1 MADESDNDSSVLPLL
16 GMQEFIEELIHEF
29 QTPFS
34 NSVLIFSLILFII
47 LLAPIV
53 LNRFKI
59 PGIIGLI
66 LSGMIIGP
74 YGLFL
79 IQKNSAVDLFSTI
92 GLLYIMFI
100 AGLELDMNEF
110 NKHKYKSL
118 IFGFLTFIFPISI
131 GFPVCYYLLGYSFN
145 SSLLIASMFATH
157 TLIAYPIVNRLG
169 IAKNQ
174 AVAITVGGTILT
186 DTAVL
191 LILAIIS
198 GTASG
203 EATADLWTRL
213 AISILCFAG
222 IVYFLIPRIASWFF
236 RRLEDEKNAHFIF
249 VLLVVFLTAFIA
261 ELAGLEPIIGAFAA
275 GLTLNRLIP
284 HTSSLMN
291 RIEFVGNSLFIPFFL
306 ISVGM
311 LIDFRVL
318 TNGPQAL
325 IVAATLTIVA
335 LAGKWLAAQLSGRIF
350 HYTKNQRNLIFGLSS
365 AHAAATLAVILV
377 GYNLGIINDEVL
389 NGTIVLILITCVIA
403 SFVTE
408 RAGKEVVIHMD
419 NEPEKVTIHSQRVLV
434 PIANPQ
440 TMEKLIDFAM
450 VIKNPKDYSPI
461 LGLTVVKDDDQAQAN
476 LLQSKKLLEKAIV
489 YAASAD
495 QQIEIMSTIDRN
507 ITNGIKRTATEKF
520 ITDIVAGW
528 SPQKNLA
535 DIIFGQT
542 FDKLVKQTTQTMF
555 ITRFTMPLNVH
566 KNIVL
571 ICPYFAEKEPGFYQW
586 VISIVRVASQLST
599 GIQVYSPPEV
609 EVAIREFIEFNKIA
623 RKIDYKGNIDLGDMG
638 ELVTKVQPYD
648 MIVLVSSREGGISYT
663 PVLDVLPKKMSKHFR
678 PNSLVFIYPATDSDN
693 IISNYE
699 QEISGGLL
707 GKGITMFRNARNIF
721 RRKAG

>member
-1 MADESDNDSSVLPLL
+1 
-16 GMQEFIEELIHEF
+16 MQEFIEKLAHEF
-29 QTPFS
+29 HTPFG

-74 YGLFL
+74 YGVFL

-118 IFGFLTFIFPISI
+118 IFGFFTFIFPIAI
-131 GFPVCYYLLGYSFN
+131 GLPVCYYLLNYGFN
-145 SSLLIASMFATH
+145 TSLLIASMFATH

-198 GTASG
+198 GTTTG
-203 EATADLWTRL
+203 EATSGLWTRL
-213 AISILCFAG
+213 FISILVFAL
-222 IVYFLIPRIASWFF
+222 IVYFIIPRIASWFF

-249 VLLVVFLTAFIA
+249 VLLVVFLTAFVA

-291 RIEFVGNSLFIPFFL
+291 RIEFVGNALFIPFFL

-325 IVAATLTIVA
+325 IVASTLTVVA
-335 LAGKWLAAQLSGRIF
+335 VAGKWIAARLSGRIF
-350 HYTKNQRNLIFGLSS
+350 SYSKEQTNLMFGLSTS
-365 AHAAATLAVILV
+365 HAAATLAVILV
-377 GYNLGIINDEVL
+377 GYNLGLIDDHVL
-389 NGTIVLILITCVIA
+389 NGTIVLILTTCVIA

-408 RAGKEVVIHMD
+408 KAGKEVVLHMD
-419 NEPEKVTIHSQRVLV
+419 NEPEQVILNAQRILV
-434 PIANPQ
+434 PIANPE
-440 TMEKLIDFAM
+440 TMEKLIDFSM
-450 VIKNPKDYSPI
+450 LIKNPKDYSPI
-461 LGLTVVKDDDQAQAN
+461 LGLTVVKDDDQAQAR
-476 LLQSKKLLEKAIV
+476 LLQSKKLLDKAIV

-507 ITNGIKRTATEKF
+507 ITNGIKRIATEKF

-528 SPQKNLA
+528 SSHKNLA

-542 FDKLVKQTTQTMF
+542 FDRLVKQTSQTIF

-566 KNIVL
+566 KSILV
-571 ICPYFAEKEPGFYQW
+571 ICPFFAEKEPGFYKW
-586 VISIVRVASQLST
+586 VINIFRVSSQLST
-599 GIQVYSPPEV
+599 GIQLYAPPEV
-609 EVAIREFIEFNKIA
+609 ERTMLGFISLNKVAVA
-623 RKIDYKGNIDLGDMG
+623 LDYRGRIDLGDIS
-638 ELVTKVQPYD
+638 LLIPKVQPYD
-648 MIVLVSSREGGISYT
+648 IIVLVSSREGGISYT
-663 PVLDVLPKKMSKHFR
+663 PALDVLPKKMSKYFDA
-678 PNSLVFIYPATDSDN
+678 NSLIFIYPATGSEN
-693 IISNYE
+693 NISNYE

-707 GKGITMFRNARNIF
+707 GKTLSIFQTAKNIF
-721 RRKAG
+721 RRKSR

>member
-1 MADESDNDSSVLPLL
+1 
-16 GMQEFIEELIHEF
+16 MQEFTEKLIHEF
-29 QTPFS
+29 QTPFG

-118 IFGFLTFIFPISI
+118 IFGFFTFIFPIAI
-131 GFPVCYYLLGYSFN
+131 GLPVCYYLLGYGFN
-145 SSLLIASMFATH
+145 TSLLIASMFATH

-198 GTASG
+198 GTTSG
-203 EATADLWTRL
+203 EATSGLWTRL
-213 AISILCFAG
+213 LISILCFAG
-222 IVYFLIPRIASWFF
+222 IVYFVIPRIASWFF

-291 RIEFVGNSLFIPFFL
+291 RIEFVGNALFIPFFL

-325 IVAATLTIVA
+325 IVAATLTVVA
-335 LAGKWLAAQLSGRIF
+335 LAGKWIAAQLSGRVF
-350 HYTKNQRNLIFGLSS
+350 KYSKEQRNLIFGLST

-377 GYNLGIINDEVL
+377 GYNLGLINDQVL

-408 RAGKEVVIHMD
+408 KAGKEVVLHMD
-419 NEPEKVTIHSQRVLV
+419 NEPQQVVLNTQRVLV
-434 PIANPQ
+434 PIANPE
-440 TMEKLIDFAM
+440 TMEKLIDFSM
-450 VIKNPKDYSPI
+450 VIKNPKDLSPI
-461 LGLTVVKDDDQAQAN
+461 VGITVVKDDDQAQTR
-476 LLQSKKLLEKAIV
+476 LLQSKKLLDKAIV

-495 QQIEIMSTIDRN
+495 QKIEIMSTIDRN
-507 ITNGIKRTATEKF
+507 ITSGIKRIATEKF

-528 SPQKNLA
+528 SPQKGLA

-542 FDKLVKQTTQTMF
+542 FDKLVKQTSQTMF

-566 KNIVL
+566 KNILL
-571 ICPYFAEKEPGFYQW
+571 ICPFFAEKEPGFYKW
-586 VISIVRVASQLST
+586 VINIFRVASQLST
-599 GIQVYSPPEV
+599 GIQLYAPREV
-609 EVAIREFIEFNKIA
+609 EIAVREFAGLNKVA
-623 RKIDYKGNIDLGDMG
+623 VNLDYRGNIDLGDIHI
-638 ELVTKVQPYD
+638 LVPKIQPYD
-648 MIVLVSSREGGISYT
+648 MIALVSSREGGISYT
-663 PVLDVLPKKMSKHFR
+663 PVLDILPKKMSKYFQA
-678 PNSLVFIYPATDSDN
+678 NSLVFIYPATASDN
-693 IISNYE
+693 VISNYE
-699 QEISGGLL
+699 QEISGGFIGRSIDIL
-707 GKGITMFRNARNIF
+707 KTAKNIF
-721 RRKAG
+721 RRNAG

>member
-1 MADESDNDSSVLPLL
+1 
-16 GMQEFIEELIHEF
+16 MQEFTEKLLHEF
-29 QTPFS
+29 QTPFG

-110 NKHKYKSL
+110 NKYKYKSL
-118 IFGFLTFIFPISI
+118 IFGLFTFIFPISI
-131 GFPVCYYLLGYSFN
+131 GLPVCYYLLGYGFN
-145 SSLLIASMFATH
+145 TSLLIASMFATH

-191 LILAIIS
+191 VILAIIS
-198 GTASG
+198 GTATG
-203 EATADLWTRL
+203 EATAGLWTRL
-213 AISILCFAG
+213 VISILVFSG
-222 IVYFLIPRIASWFF
+222 IVYFGIPRIASWFF

-275 GLTLNRLIP
+275 GLSLNRLIP

-291 RIEFVGNSLFIPFFL
+291 RIEFVGNALFIPFFL

-318 TNGPQAL
+318 TSGPQAL
-325 IVAATLTIVA
+325 FVALVLTVVA
-335 LAGKWLAAQLSGRIF
+335 LAGKWIAAHLTGRIF
-350 HYTKNQRNLIFGLSS
+350 KYSKEQNNLIFGLSS

-377 GYNLGIINDEVL
+377 GYNLGLINDHVL

-408 RAGKEVVIHMD
+408 KAGKEVVLHMD
-419 NEPEKVTIHSQRVLV
+419 NEPQEVVINTQRVLV
-434 PIANPQ
+434 PIANPE
-440 TMEKLIDFAM
+440 TMEKLIDFSM
-450 VIKNPKDYSPI
+450 VIKNSKDYSPI
-461 LGLTVVKDDDQAQAN
+461 LGLTVVKDDDQAQAR
-476 LLQSKKLLEKAIV
+476 LLQSKKLLDKAIV

-495 QQIEIMSTIDRN
+495 QKIEIMSTIDRN
-507 ITNGIKRTATEKF
+507 VTSGIKRIATEKF

-542 FDKLVKQTTQTMF
+542 FDKLVKQTSQTIF

-571 ICPYFAEKEPGFYQW
+571 ICPFFAEKEPGFYKW
-586 VISIVRVASQLST
+586 LTSILRVSSQLST
-599 GIQVYSPPEV
+599 GIQLYAPPGV
-609 EVAIREFIEFNKIA
+609 EQAIKEFVRLNKIA
-623 RKIDYKGNIDLGDMG
+623 ANVDYRRHVDYGDLPM
-638 ELVTKVQPYD
+638 LVSKVQPYD

-663 PVLDVLPKKMSKHFR
+663 PALDVLPKKMSKYFQ
-678 PNSLVFIYPATDSDN
+678 PNSLVFIYPATASEGV
-693 IISNYE
+693 ISNYE
-699 QEISGGLL
+699 QEISGGFLD
-707 GKGITMFRNARNIF
+707 KSISIFKNARNIF
-721 RRKAG
+721 KRRAG

>member
-1 MADESDNDSSVLPLL
+1 
-16 GMQEFIEELIHEF
+16 
-29 QTPFS
+29 
-34 NSVLIFSLILFII
+34 
-47 LLAPIV
+47 
-53 LNRFKI
+53 
-59 PGIIGLI
+59 
-66 LSGMIIGP
+66 
-74 YGLFL
+74 
-79 IQKNSAVDLFSTI
+79 
-92 GLLYIMFI
+92 
-100 AGLELDMNEF
+100 
-110 NKHKYKSL
+110 
-118 IFGFLTFIFPISI
+118 
-131 GFPVCYYLLGYSFN
+131 LGYGFN

-169 IAKNQ
+169 IVKNP

-198 GTASG
+198 GTATG
-203 EATADLWTRL
+203 QATSDLWVRL
-213 AISILCFAG
+213 IISIICFAAF
-222 IVYFLIPRIASWFF
+222 VYFVIPRVASWFF

-249 VLLVVFLTAFIA
+249 VLFVVFLTAFIA

-325 IVAATLTIVA
+325 IVAFTLTIVA
-335 LAGKWLAAQLSGRIF
+335 LGGKWLAAQLTGRIF
-350 HYTKNQRNLIFGLSS
+350 QFSKDQRSLIFGLSS

-377 GYNLGIINDEVL
+377 GYNLGIINDHVL

-408 RAGKEVVIHMD
+408 RAGREVVLHMD
-419 NEPEKVTIHSQRVLV
+419 SEPQQVMLTSQRVLV

-440 TMEKLIDFAM
+440 TMEKLIDFSM
-450 VIKNPKDYSPI
+450 VIKNPKDTSPI
-461 LGLTVVKDDDQAQAN
+461 LGLTVVKDDDQAQARI
-476 LLQSKKLLEKAIV
+476 LQSKKLLDKAMV

-495 QQIEIMSTIDRN
+495 KTVEIMSTIDRN
-507 ITNGIKRTATEKF
+507 ITTGIKRIATEKF

-566 KNIVL
+566 KNLVL
-571 ICPYFAEKEPGFYQW
+571 ILPYFAEKEPGFYKW
-586 VISIVRVASQLST
+586 LVNILRVSSQLST
-599 GIQVYSPPEV
+599 GIQLYATAEAEQAV
-609 EVAIREFIEFNKIA
+609 RDFIAQNKSA
-623 RKIDYKGNIDLGDMG
+623 ASVDYRGHIDLGDIAS
-638 ELVTKVQPYD
+638 LASRTQPYD

-663 PVLDVLPKKMSKHFR
+663 PALDMLPKKMSRYFA
-678 PNSLVFIYPATDSDN
+678 PNSLVFIYPATATESA
-693 IISNYE
+693 ISNYE

-707 GKGITMFRNARNIF
+707 GKGVSMFRTAKSMF
-721 RRKAG
+721 RRKSG

>member
-1 MADESDNDSSVLPLL
+1 
-16 GMQEFIEELIHEF
+16 MQEFIEEVVHEF
-29 QTPFS
+29 QTPFGS
-34 NSVLIFSLILFII
+34 SVLIFSLILFII

-53 LNRFKI
+53 LNRFKV

-79 IQKNSAVDLFSTI
+79 VQKNSAVDLFSTI

-100 AGLELDMNEF
+100 AGLELDLNEF
-110 NKHKYKSL
+110 NKHKHKSL
-118 IFGFLTFIFPISI
+118 IFGFLTFAFPIAI
-131 GFPVCYYLLGYSFN
+131 GFPVCYYLLGYNFN
-145 SSLLIASMFATH
+145 TSLLIASMFATH

-169 IAKNQ
+169 IVKNQ

-198 GTASG
+198 GTTTG
-203 EATADLWTRL
+203 EATSDLWSRL
-213 AISILCFAG
+213 SISILCFTA
-222 IVYFLIPRIASWFF
+222 IVYFVIPRVASWFF

-318 TNGPQAL
+318 THGPQAL
-325 IVAATLTIVA
+325 IVAVTLTVVA
-335 LAGKWLAAQLSGRIF
+335 IAGKWLAAQLTGRIF
-350 HYTKNQRNLIFGLSS
+350 HYSKDQRNLIFGLSS
-365 AHAAATLAVILV
+365 SHAAATLAVILV

-389 NGTIVLILITCVIA
+389 NGTIVLILITCVVA
-403 SFVTE
+403 SFITE
-408 RAGKEVVIHMD
+408 KAGKEIVIHMD
-419 NEPEKVTIHSQRVLV
+419 NEPEKVTLNAQRVLV

-507 ITNGIKRTATEKF
+507 VTSGIKRTATEKF

-542 FDKLVKQTTQTMF
+542 FDKLVKQTSQTMF
-555 ITRFTMPLNVH
+555 ITRFAMPLNVH
-566 KNIVL
+566 KNILL
-571 ICPYFAEKEPGFYQW
+571 ICPFFAEKEPGFYKW
-586 VISIVRVASQLST
+586 VMSILRAASQLGT
-599 GIQVYSPPEV
+599 GVQIYGAPEV
-609 EVAIREFIEFNKIA
+609 ELAIREFIKINNISQ
-623 RKIDYKGNIDLGDMG
+623 KVDYKGNIDLGDVG
-638 ELVTKVQPYD
+638 ELVSRVQPYD
-648 MIVLVSSREGGISYT
+648 MVVLVSSREGGISYT
-663 PVLDVLPKKMSKHFR
+663 PALDVLPKKMSKYFQ
-678 PNSLVFIYPATDSDN
+678 PNSLVFIYPATASEN
-693 IISNYE
+693 EISNYE
-699 QEISGGLL
+699 QEMSSGLL
-707 GKGITMFRNARNIF
+707 GKSISMFKNARNIF
-721 RRKAG
+721 RRRGG

>member
-1 MADESDNDSSVLPLL
+1 MDAFLEKLA
-16 GMQEFIEELIHEF
+16 HEF
-29 QTPFS
+29 QTPLS
-34 NSVLIFSLILFII
+34 SSVLIFSLILLII
-47 LLAPIV
+47 LVAPII

-66 LSGMIIGP
+66 LSGMVIGP
-74 YGLFL
+74 YGLFI

-110 NKHKYKSL
+110 KRHRHKSFV
-118 IFGFLTFIFPISI
+118 FGLFTFALPII
-131 GFPVCYYLLGYSFN
+131 LGFPVCYFLLGYPLN

-191 LILAIIS
+191 VLLAIIA
-198 GTASG
+198 GTATG
-203 EATADLWTRL
+203 TATTALWSRL
-213 AISILCFAG
+213 IISIICFAAF
-222 IVYFLIPRIASWFF
+222 VYFVIPRVASWFF

-249 VLLVVFLTAFIA
+249 VLLVVFLTAFVA

-284 HTSSLMN
+284 DTSALMN
-291 RIEFVGNSLFIPFFL
+291 RIEFVGNALFIPFFL

-318 TNGPQAL
+318 TAGPQAL
-325 IVAATLTIVA
+325 IVASTLTTVA
-335 LAGKWLAAQLSGRIF
+335 LGAKWLAARFTGRIF
-350 HYTKNQRNLIFGLSS
+350 GYGRHATNLIFGLSS

-377 GYNLGIINDEVL
+377 GYNLGIINDHVL
-389 NGTIVLILITCVIA
+389 NGTIVLILITCVVA

-408 RAGKEVVIHMD
+408 KAGKELVLEADEEVLQ
-419 NEPEKVTIHSQRVLV
+419 PEQRAQRVLV
-434 PIANPQ
+434 PIANPA
-440 TMEKLIDFAM
+440 TMEKLIDFSIIM
-450 VIKNPKDYSPI
+450 KNPKDHSPI
-461 LGLTVVKDDDQAQAN
+461 LGLTVVKDDDQAQSRI
-476 LLQSKKLLEKAIV
+476 LQSRKLLDRAIHH
-489 YAASAD
+489 AAAAD

-507 ITNGIKRTATEKF
+507 VTNGIKRIATEKF

-542 FDKLVKQTTQTMF
+542 FDRLVKQTTQTMY

-566 KNIVL
+566 KNIIL
-571 ICPYFAEKEPGFYQW
+571 LCPSFAEKEPGFFKW
-586 VISIVRVASQLST
+586 LASVLRTATQLST
-599 GIQVYSPPEV
+599 S
-609 EVAIREFIEFNKIA
+609 IRLYASTDLEGAMRNFMHEHKIA
-623 RKIDYKGNIDLGDMG
+623 VDVDYRGALDVADLAEIGN
-638 ELVTKVQPYD
+638 VQPYD
-648 MIVLVSSREGGISYT
+648 MLVVVSSREGGISHN
-663 PVLDVLPKKMSKHFR
+663 PALDILPKKMPRLYKD
-678 PNSLVFIYPATDSDN
+678 NSLVFIYPATASAATV
-693 IISNYE
+693 SNYE
-699 QEISGGLL
+699 DQVSGGLL
-707 GKGITMFRNARNIF
+707 EKGISVLKQARSLF
-721 RRKAG
+721 GRRRSG

>member
-1 MADESDNDSSVLPLL
+1 
-16 GMQEFIEELIHEF
+16 MQEFTQKLAHEF
-29 QTPFS
+29 QTPFG

-74 YGLFL
+74 YGLFI

-110 NKHKYKSL
+110 SKHKYKSL
-118 IFGFLTFIFPISI
+118 IFGFFTFIFPITI
-131 GFPVCYYLLGYSFN
+131 GFPVCYYLLGYGFN

-169 IAKNQ
+169 ISKNH

-203 EATADLWTRL
+203 EASAELWVRL
-213 AISILCFAG
+213 IMSIVCFGA
-222 IVYFLIPRIASWFF
+222 IVYFLIPRVASWFF

-318 TNGPQAL
+318 MSGPQAL
-325 IVAATLTIVA
+325 LVALTLTVVA
-335 LAGKWLAAQLSGRIF
+335 LLGKWIAAQLSGRIF
-350 HYTKNQRNLIFGLSS
+350 RYTKEQRNLIFGLSS

-389 NGTIVLILITCVIA
+389 NGTIVLILITCVVA

-408 RAGKEVVIHMD
+408 RAGKEVVLHMD
-419 NEPEKVTIHSQRVLV
+419 SEPAQVSINTQRVLV

-450 VIKNPKDYSPI
+450 LIKNPKDYSPI
-461 LGLTVVKDDDQAQAN
+461 VGLTVVKDDDQAQAN
-476 LLQSKKLLEKAIV
+476 LLQSKKLLDKAIL
-489 YAASAD
+489 YAAAAD

-528 SPQKNLA
+528 SSQKNLA

-542 FDKLVKQTTQTMF
+542 FDKLVKQTTQTIF

-571 ICPYFAEKEPGFYQW
+571 ICPFFAEKEPGFYKW
-586 VISIVRVASQLST
+586 VISILRISSQLST
-599 GIQVYSPPEV
+599 GIHLYGPMEV
-609 EVAIREFIEFNKIA
+609 AHAIREFVALNEVAQKVE
-623 RKIDYKGNIDLGDMG
+623 YKGTIDMG
-638 ELVTKVQPYD
+638 AISSLTSKVQPLD
-648 MIVLVSSREGGISYT
+648 MVVLVSSREGGISYT
-663 PVLDVLPKKMSKHFR
+663 PALDVLPKKMSKYFA
-678 PNSLVFIYPATDSDN
+678 PNSLVFIYPATASETV
-693 IISNYE
+693 ISNYE

-707 GKGITMFRNARNIF
+707 GKSISMLRSARSIF

>member
-1 MADESDNDSSVLPLL
+1 MREFTETLL
-16 GMQEFIEELIHEF
+16 HEF

-47 LLAPIV
+47 LLAPII

-66 LSGMIIGP
+66 LSGMVIGP

-118 IFGFLTFIFPISI
+118 IFGFFTFLFPIVI
-131 GFPVCYYLLGYSFN
+131 GFPVCYYLLDYSFN
-145 SSLLIASMFATH
+145 TSLLIASMFATH

-169 IAKNQ
+169 IAKNH

-203 EATADLWTRL
+203 EATSELWIRL
-213 AISILCFAG
+213 SISIICFAA
-222 IVYFLIPRIASWFF
+222 IVYFLIPRVASWFF

-261 ELAGLEPIIGAFAA
+261 EIAGLEPIIGAFAA

-325 IVAATLTIVA
+325 IVAFTLTVVA
-335 LAGKWLAAQLSGRIF
+335 LLGKWLAAQLSGRIF
-350 HYTKNQRNLIFGLSS
+350 KYSKEQRSLIFGLSS

-377 GYNLGIINDEVL
+377 GYNLGIINDHVL
-389 NGTIVLILITCVIA
+389 NGTIVLILITCVVA
-403 SFVTE
+403 SFITE
-408 RAGKEVVIHMD
+408 KAGKEIVLHMD
-419 NEPEKVTIHSQRVLV
+419 NEPEQVVLNSQRVLV

-440 TMEKLIDFAM
+440 TMEKLIDFSM
-450 VIKNPKDYSPI
+450 VIKKSQRLFTHTRPYR
-461 LGLTVVKDDDQAQAN
+461 
-476 LLQSKKLLEKAIV
+476 SK
-489 YAASAD
+489 
-495 QQIEIMSTIDRN
+495 
-507 ITNGIKRTATEKF
+507 G
-520 ITDIVAGW
+520 
-528 SPQKNLA
+528 
-535 DIIFGQT
+535 
-542 FDKLVKQTTQTMF
+542 
-555 ITRFTMPLNVH
+555 
-566 KNIVL
+566 
-571 ICPYFAEKEPGFYQW
+571 
-586 VISIVRVASQLST
+586 
-599 GIQVYSPPEV
+599 
-609 EVAIREFIEFNKIA
+609 
-623 RKIDYKGNIDLGDMG
+623 
-638 ELVTKVQPYD
+638 
-648 MIVLVSSREGGISYT
+648 
-663 PVLDVLPKKMSKHFR
+663 
-678 PNSLVFIYPATDSDN
+678 
-693 IISNYE
+693 
-699 QEISGGLL
+699 
-707 GKGITMFRNARNIF
+707 
-721 RRKAG
+721 

>member
-1 MADESDNDSSVLPLL
+1 
-16 GMQEFIEELIHEF
+16 MQEFIQELAHEF

-34 NSVLIFSLILFII
+34 NSVLIFSLILSII

-66 LSGMIIGP
+66 LSGMLIGP

-110 NKHKYKSL
+110 NRHKYKSL
-118 IFGFLTFIFPISI
+118 VFGCFTFLFPIAL
-131 GFPVCYYLLGYSFN
+131 GFPVCYYLLNYEFST
-145 SSLLIASMFATH
+145 SLLIASMFATH

-191 LILAIIS
+191 LILAFIS
-198 GTASG
+198 GTATG
-203 EATADLWTRL
+203 QATSDVWTRL
-213 AISILCFAG
+213 SISIACFAAV
-222 IVYFLIPRIASWFF
+222 VYFVIPRVASWFF
-236 RRLEDEKNAHFIF
+236 RRLEDEKNGHFIF
-249 VLLVVFLTAFIA
+249 VLLVVFVTAFIA

-291 RIEFVGNSLFIPFFL
+291 RIEFVGNALFIPFFL

-318 TNGPQAL
+318 TTGPMAL
-325 IVAATLTIVA
+325 LIAFTLTAVA
-335 LAGKWLAAQLSGRIF
+335 IAGKWLAAQVTGRIF
-350 HYTKNQRNLIFGLSS
+350 RYSPEQRKLIFGLSS

-377 GYNLGIINDEVL
+377 GYNIGIIDDNVL

-403 SFVTE
+403 SFTTE
-408 RAGKEVVIHMD
+408 KAGKEVVLHMD
-419 NEPEKVTIHSQRVLV
+419 NEPEQVVVNTQRVLV
-434 PIANPQ
+434 PIANPE
-440 TMEKLIDFAM
+440 TMEKLIDFSM

-461 LGLTVVKDDDQAQAN
+461 VGLTVVKDDDQAQAR
-476 LLQSKKLLEKAIV
+476 LLQSRKLLDKAIV
-489 YAASAD
+489 YAAAAD
-495 QQIEIMSTIDRN
+495 QKIEIMSTIDRN
-507 ITNGIKRTATEKF
+507 VTNGIKRIATEKF

-542 FDKLVKQTTQTMF
+542 FDKLVKQTTQTIF
-555 ITRFTMPLNVH
+555 ITRFMMPLNVH
-566 KNIVL
+566 KRILL
-571 ICPYFAEKEPGFYQW
+571 ICPEFAEKEPGFYRW
-586 VISIVRVASQLST
+586 LLSLLRVASQLST
-599 GIQVYSPPEV
+599 GIQLYASRDVDT
-609 EVAIREFIEFNKIA
+609 AIREFISVQKTA
-623 RKIDYKGNIDLGDMG
+623 VSVDYRGEVDLGDLASIDKM
-638 ELVTKVQPYD
+638 VQQFD
-648 MIVLVSSREGGISYT
+648 MIVIVSSREGGISYT
-663 PVLDVLPKKMSKHFR
+663 PVLDVLPKKMPRHFDV
-678 PNSLVFIYPATDSDN
+678 NSLLFVYPAT
-693 IISNYE
+693 ITETGISNYE

-707 GKGITMFRNARNIF
+707 GKSLTMIRSARNIF
-721 RRKAG
+721 RRRPD

>member
-1 MADESDNDSSVLPLL
+1 
-16 GMQEFIEELIHEF
+16 MQEFTEKLGHEF
-29 QTPFS
+29 HTPFGS
-34 NSVLIFSLILFII
+34 SVLIFSLILFII
-47 LLAPIV
+47 LLAPII

-100 AGLELDMNEF
+100 AALELDMNEF
-110 NKHKYKSL
+110 NKHKCKSL
-118 IFGFLTFIFPISI
+118 IFGFFTFLFPIVI
-131 GFPVCYYLLGYSFN
+131 GFPVCYYLLDYSFN
-145 SSLLIASMFATH
+145 TSLLIASMFATH

-203 EATADLWTRL
+203 ETTSGLWIRL
-213 AISILCFAG
+213 SVSIISFAA
-222 IVYFLIPRIASWFF
+222 IVYFLIPRVASWFF

-261 ELAGLEPIIGAFAA
+261 EIAGLEPIIGAFAA

-325 IVAATLTIVA
+325 IVALTLTVVA
-335 LAGKWLAAQLSGRIF
+335 LLGKWLAAQLSGRIF
-350 HYTKNQRNLIFGLSS
+350 KYSSEQRSLIFGLSS

-377 GYNLGIINDEVL
+377 GYNLGIINDHVL
-389 NGTIVLILITCVIA
+389 NGTIVLILITCVVA
-403 SFVTE
+403 SFITE
-408 RAGKEVVIHMD
+408 KAGKQIVLHMD
-419 NEPEKVTIHSQRVLV
+419 NEPEQVVLNTQRVLV

-440 TMEKLIDFAM
+440 TMEKLIDFSM

-461 LGLTVVKDDDQAQAN
+461 LGLTVVKDDDQAQSR
-476 LLQSKKLLEKAIV
+476 LLQSKKLLDKAIL

-495 QQIEIMSTIDRN
+495 QKIEIMSTIDRN
-507 ITNGIKRTATEKF
+507 ITSGIKRIATEKF

-542 FDKLVKQTTQTMF
+542 FDKLVKQTSQTIF
-555 ITRFTMPLNVH
+555 ITHFTMPLNVH
-566 KNIVL
+566 KNIVV
-571 ICPYFAEKEPGFYQW
+571 ICPFFAEKEPGFYKW
-586 VISIVRVASQLST
+586 VMNIFRVSSQLST
-599 GIQVYSPPEV
+599 GVVLYASPEA
-609 EVAIREFIEFNKIA
+609 EHAIREFINLNKVA
-623 RKIDYKGNIDLGDMG
+623 VALDYRGNIDLGEISALG
-638 ELVTKVQPYD
+638 SNVQPYD
-648 MIVLVSSREGGISYT
+648 MIVLISSREGGISYT
-663 PVLDVLPKKMSKHFR
+663 HALDVIPMKMSKYFHR
-678 PNSLVFIYPATDSDN
+678 NSLVFIYP
-693 IISNYE
+693 
-699 QEISGGLL
+699 
-707 GKGITMFRNARNIF
+707 
-721 RRKAG
+721 

>member
-1 MADESDNDSSVLPLL
+1 
-16 GMQEFIEELIHEF
+16 MQEFTDKLLHEF
-29 QTPFS
+29 QTPFGD
-34 NSVLIFSLILFII
+34 SVLIFSLILFII

-110 NKHKYKSL
+110 NKYKYKSL
-118 IFGFLTFIFPISI
+118 IFGLFTFIFPISI
-131 GFPVCYYLLGYSFN
+131 GLPVCYYLLGYGFN

-191 LILAIIS
+191 VILAIIS

-203 EATADLWTRL
+203 EATSGFWSRL
-213 AISILCFAG
+213 IISILVFSA
-222 IVYFLIPRIASWFF
+222 IVYYGIPRIASWFF

-275 GLTLNRLIP
+275 GLSLNRLIP

-291 RIEFVGNSLFIPFFL
+291 RIEFVGNALFIPFFL

-318 TNGPQAL
+318 TTGPQAL
-325 IVAATLTIVA
+325 VVALVLTVVA
-335 LAGKWLAAQLSGRIF
+335 LAGKWIAAHLTGRIF
-350 HYTKNQRNLIFGLSS
+350 KYSKEQNNLIFGLSS

-377 GYNLGIINDEVL
+377 GYNLGLVNDHVL

-408 RAGKEVVIHMD
+408 KAGKEVVLHMD
-419 NEPEKVTIHSQRVLV
+419 NEPQQVVLNTQRVLV

-440 TMEKLIDFAM
+440 TMEKLIDFSI

-461 LGLTVVKDDDQAQAN
+461 LGLTVVKDDDQAQSR
-476 LLQSKKLLEKAIV
+476 LLQSKKLLDKAIL

-495 QQIEIMSTIDRN
+495 QKIEIMSTIDRN
-507 ITNGIKRTATEKF
+507 VTSGIKRIATEKF

-542 FDKLVKQTTQTMF
+542 FDKLVKQTSQTIF

-571 ICPYFAEKEPGFYQW
+571 ICPFFAEKEPGFYKW
-586 VISIVRVASQLST
+586 LTSVLRLSSQLSA
-599 GIQVYSPPEV
+599 GIQLYAPPG
-609 EVAIREFIEFNKIA
+609 VAQAIKEFVSLNKITA
-623 RKIDYKGNIDLGDMG
+623 NVDYRMYVDYG
-638 ELVTKVQPYD
+638 ELPALVSKVQPYD

-663 PVLDVLPKKMSKHFR
+663 PALDVLPKKMSRYFQ
-678 PNSLVFIYPATDSDN
+678 PNSLVFIYPATASEGV
-693 IISNYE
+693 ISNYE
-699 QEISGGLL
+699 QEISGGFLD
-707 GKGITMFRNARNIF
+707 KSISIIKNARNIF
-721 RRKAG
+721 KRRVS

>member
-1 MADESDNDSSVLPLL
+1 MQAFTDKLL
-16 GMQEFIEELIHEF
+16 HEF
-29 QTPFS
+29 QTPFGS
-34 NSVLIFSLILFII
+34 SVLIFSLILFII
-47 LLAPIV
+47 LLAPII

-66 LSGMIIGP
+66 LSGMVIGP

-110 NKHKYKSL
+110 NKHKHKSL
-118 IFGFLTFIFPISI
+118 VFGLLTFLFPIAI
-131 GFPVCYYLLGYSFN
+131 GLPVCYYLLGYGFN
-145 SSLLIASMFATH
+145 ASLLIASMFATH

-174 AVAITVGGTILT
+174 AVAVTVGGTILT

-191 LILAIIS
+191 LILAIVAGTS
-198 GTASG
+198 TGTATS
-203 EATADLWTRL
+203 ALWLRL
-213 AISILCFAG
+213 GISILAFASV
-222 IVYFLIPRIASWFF
+222 VYFGIPRVASWFF

-249 VLLVVFLTAFIA
+249 VLLVVFLTAFFA

-318 TNGPQAL
+318 MNGPQAL
-325 IVAATLTIVA
+325 IIAFTLTAVALLGKWVAARLT
-335 LAGKWLAAQLSGRIF
+335 GRIF
-350 HYTKNQRNLIFGLSS
+350 HYSKEQARLIFGLSS

-377 GYNLGIINDEVL
+377 GYNLDIINDEVL
-389 NGTIVLILITCVIA
+389 NGTIVLILITCVVA
-403 SFVTE
+403 SFITE
-408 RAGKEVVIHMD
+408 RAGKDVVLHMD
-419 NEPEKVTIHSQRVLV
+419 NEPVQVNTHSQRVLV

-440 TMEKLIDFAM
+440 TMEKLIDFSI
-450 VIKNPKDYSPI
+450 VIKKPKDFSPI
-461 LGLTVVKDDDQAQAN
+461 LGLTVVKDDDQAQAR
-476 LLQSKKLLEKAIV
+476 LLQSKKLLDKAIL

-495 QQIEIMSTIDRN
+495 QQIEIMATIDRN
-507 ITNGIKRTATEKF
+507 VTSGIKRIATEKF

-542 FDKLVKQTTQTMF
+542 FDKLVKQTTQTIY
-555 ITRFTMPLNVH
+555 ITRFTMPLNIH

-571 ICPYFAEKEPGFYQW
+571 ICPFFAEKEPGFYKW
-586 VISIVRVASQLST
+586 VNSVFRVASQLST
-599 GIQVYSPPEV
+599 RVQLYSTPEM
-609 EVAIREFIEFNKIA
+609 ERAMREFVTTHKIA
-623 RKIDYKGNIDLGDMG
+623 VDLDYRGHLDLGDMG
-638 ELVTKVQPYD
+638 MLVSKVQPLD
-648 MIVLVSSREGGISYT
+648 IIFLVSSREGGISYT
-663 PVLDVLPKKMSKHFR
+663 PALDVLPKKMSKYFEA
-678 PNSLVFIYPATDSDN
+678 NSLVFVYPATASDAG
-693 IISNYE
+693 ISSYE

-707 GKGITMFRNARNIF
+707 GKSISIFKNARSIF

>member
-1 MADESDNDSSVLPLL
+1 
-16 GMQEFIEELIHEF
+16 MQEFTEKLFHEF
-29 QTPFS
+29 HTPFG

-118 IFGFLTFIFPISI
+118 IFGFFTFIFPIAI
-131 GFPVCYYLLGYSFN
+131 GFPVCYYLLDYEFN
-145 SSLLIASMFATH
+145 TSLLIASMFATH

-198 GTASG
+198 GTATG
-203 EATADLWTRL
+203 EATSGLWTRL
-213 AISILCFAG
+213 VISILCFG
-222 IVYFLIPRIASWFF
+222 VIVYFIIPRVASWFF

-291 RIEFVGNSLFIPFFL
+291 RIEFVGNALFIPFFL

-325 IVAATLTIVA
+325 IVASVLTVVA
-335 LAGKWLAAQLSGRIF
+335 LIGKWLAAQLSGRIF
-350 HYTKNQRNLIFGLSS
+350 HYSREQRSLIFGLSS

-377 GYNLGIINDEVL
+377 GYNLGLINDHVL
-389 NGTIVLILITCVIA
+389 NGTIVLILVTCVTA
-403 SFVTE
+403 SFITE
-408 RAGKEVVIHMD
+408 KAGRQVVLHMD
-419 NEPEKVTIHSQRVLV
+419 NEPHQVVLNAQRVLV
-434 PIANPQ
+434 PIANPE
-440 TMEKLIDFAM
+440 TMEKLIDFSM
-450 VIKNPKDYSPI
+450 VIKNPRDISPI
-461 LGLTVVKDDDQAQAN
+461 LGLTVVKDDDQAQAR
-476 LLQSKKLLEKAIV
+476 LLQSKKLLDKAIV

-495 QQIEIMSTIDRN
+495 QKIEIMSTIDRN
-507 ITNGIKRTATEKF
+507 VTSGIKRIATEKF

-528 SPQKNLA
+528 SSHKNLA

-542 FDKLVKQTTQTMF
+542 FDKLVKQTSQTIF

-571 ICPYFAEKEPGFYQW
+571 ICPYFAEKEPGFYKW
-586 VISIVRVASQLST
+586 LINMLRVSSQLST
-599 GIQVYSPPEV
+599 GVQLYASREIET
-609 EVAIREFIEFNKIA
+609 AIREFIGENKIA
-623 RKIDYKGNIDLGDMG
+623 VNLEYRGNIDLGDLSVLA
-638 ELVTKVQPYD
+638 EKVQTYD
-648 MIVLVSSREGGISYT
+648 MIVLISSREGGISYT
-663 PVLDVLPKKMSKHFR
+663 PALDIVPKKMTRLFQ
-678 PNSLVFIYPATDSDN
+678 PNSLVFIYPATASDN

-707 GKGITMFRNARNIF
+707 GKSINMFKSAKSIF
-721 RRKAG
+721 KKRAV

>member
-1 MADESDNDSSVLPLL
+1 
-16 GMQEFIEELIHEF
+16 MQEVTEKLAHEF
-29 QTPFS
+29 QTPFG

-118 IFGFLTFIFPISI
+118 IFGFLTFFFPILI
-131 GFPVCYYLLGYSFN
+131 GFPVCFYLLGYGFST
-145 SSLLIASMFATH
+145 SLLIASMFATH

-203 EATADLWTRL
+203 AATADLWMRL
-213 AISILCFAG
+213 LVSILGFAA
-222 IVYFLIPRIASWFF
+222 IVYFVIPRVASWFF

-311 LIDFRVL
+311 LIDFGVL

-325 IVAATLTIVA
+325 IVACTLTVVA
-335 LAGKWLAAQLSGRIF
+335 LAGKWLAARLSGRIF
-350 HYTKNQRNLIFGLSS
+350 NYTREQTRLMFGLSS

-377 GYNLGIINDEVL
+377 GYNLGIINDHVL

-408 RAGKEVVIHMD
+408 KAGKQVVLHMD
-419 NEPEKVTIHSQRVLV
+419 NEPQQVVVNTQRVLV
-434 PIANPQ
+434 PIANPE
-440 TMEKLIDFAM
+440 TMEKLIDFSM

-461 LGLTVVKDDDQAQAN
+461 LGLTVVKDDDQAQAR
-476 LLQSKKLLEKAIV
+476 LLQSKKLLDKAIV

-507 ITNGIKRTATEKF
+507 VTSGIKRIATEKF

-528 SPQKNLA
+528 SAQKNLA

-566 KNIVL
+566 QKIVL
-571 ICPYFAEKEPGFYQW
+571 ICPYFAEKEPGFYKW
-586 VISIVRVASQLST
+586 VVSILRVSSQLST
-599 GIQVYSPPEV
+599 GIQLHASPEV
-609 EVAIREFIEFNKIA
+609 EHSIREFLNLNKIA
-623 RKIDYKGNIDLGDMG
+623 VSIDYRGHIDLGDIALLMP
-638 ELVTKVQPYD
+638 KIQPYD

-663 PVLDVLPKKMSKHFR
+663 PTLDVLPKKMSKYFQ
-678 PNSLVFIYPATDSDN
+678 PNSLIFIYPATASDN
-693 IISNYE
+693 TISNYE

-707 GKGITMFRNARNIF
+707 GKSINMLKNARNIF
-721 RRKAG
+721 RWKVS

>member
-1 MADESDNDSSVLPLL
+1 ME
-16 GMQEFIEELIHEF
+16 EFLQKLAHEF

-34 NSVLIFSLILFII
+34 SSVLIFSLILGII
-47 LLAPIV
+47 LLVPIV
-53 LNRFKI
+53 LARFKI

-66 LSGMIIGP
+66 LSGILIGP
-74 YGLFL
+74 HGLFL

-100 AGLELDMNEF
+100 AGLELDLNEF
-110 NKHKYKSL
+110 NKHKYKSA
-118 IFGFLTFIFPISI
+118 IFGVLTFLIPIAL
-131 GFPVCYYLLGYSFN
+131 GLPVCYYLLGYEFN
-145 SSLLIASMFATH
+145 ASLLIASMFATH

-191 LILAIIS
+191 LILAIIA

-203 EATADLWTRL
+203 QATSDLWTRL
-213 AISILCFAG
+213 LISIVCFTAV
-222 IVYFLIPRIASWFF
+222 VYFVIPRIASWFF

-249 VLLVVFLTAFIA
+249 VLFVVFLTAFGA

-291 RIEFVGNSLFIPFFL
+291 RIEFVGNALFIPFFL

-325 IVAATLTIVA
+325 IVAFTLTAAA
-335 LAGKWLAAQLSGRIF
+335 LIGKWLAAEASGRIF
-350 HYTKNQRNLIFGLSS
+350 NFTKGQRQLIFGLSS
-365 AHAAATLAVILV
+365 SHAAATLAVILV
-377 GYNLGIINDEVL
+377 GYNLEIIDDHVL
-389 NGTIVLILITCVIA
+389 NGTILLILVTCVVA

-408 RAGKEVVIHMD
+408 EAGKQVVLHMD
-419 NEPEKVTIHSQRVLV
+419 NEPDQIPTAAQRVLV
-434 PIANPQ
+434 PIANPE
-440 TMEKLIDFAM
+440 TMEKLIDFSM
-450 VIKNPKDYSPI
+450 LIKSPKDTSPI
-461 LGLTVVKDDDQAQAN
+461 LGLTIVKDDHQAQTK
-476 LLQSKKLLEKAIV
+476 LLHSKKLLDKAIV
-489 YAASAD
+489 YAAAAD

-507 ITNGIKRTATEKF
+507 VTSGIKRIATEKF

-542 FDKLVKQTTQTMF
+542 FDILVKQTTQTIF
-555 ITRFTMPLNVH
+555 ITRFMMPLSVHNNV
-566 KNIVL
+566 KL
-571 ICPYFAEKEPGFYQW
+571 ICPHFAEKEPGFNKW
-586 VISIVRVASQLST
+586 LPSIFRAASQMST
-599 GIQVYSPPEV
+599 GIQLYASAEV
-609 EVAIREFIEFNKIA
+609 EAAIRAFADANKIA
-623 RKIDYKGNIDLGDMG
+623 VTVDYRGDIDLGNMTELSSKLKEQDM
-638 ELVTKVQPYD
+638 V
-648 MIVLVSSREGGISYT
+648 VLVSSREGGISYT
-663 PVLDVLPKKMSKHFR
+663 PALDVLPKKMPRIFQS
-678 PNSLVFIYPATDSDN
+678 NSLIFIYPATTTDGE
-693 IISNYE
+693 ITNYE
-699 QEISGGLL
+699 QEMSGGLL
-707 GKGITMFRNARNIF
+707 GKSISMIRNARSAF
-721 RRKAG
+721 RKKS

>member
-1 MADESDNDSSVLPLL
+1 
-16 GMQEFIEELIHEF
+16 MQDFTEKFAHEF
-29 QTPFS
+29 HTPFG

-118 IFGFLTFIFPISI
+118 IFGLFTFIFPISI
-131 GFPVCYYLLGYSFN
+131 GLPVCYYLLDYSFN

-169 IAKNQ
+169 IAKNH

-191 LILAIIS
+191 VILAIIS
-198 GTASG
+198 GTATG
-203 EATADLWTRL
+203 EATSGVWIRL
-213 AISILCFAG
+213 LISIVVFSA
-222 IVYFLIPRIASWFF
+222 IVYFVVPRIASWFF

-249 VLLVVFLTAFIA
+249 VLLAVFLTAFIA

-291 RIEFVGNSLFIPFFL
+291 RIEFVGNALFIPFFL

-325 IVAATLTIVA
+325 VVAFTLTVVA
-335 LAGKWLAAQLSGRIF
+335 LLGKWLAAHLSGKIF
-350 HYTKNQRNLIFGLSS
+350 HYSKEQRNLIFGLSS

-377 GYNLGIINDEVL
+377 GYNLGLVNDQVL

-408 RAGKEVVIHMD
+408 KAGKEVVLHMD
-419 NEPEKVTIHSQRVLV
+419 NEPQQAVMTSQRVLV

-440 TMEKLIDFAM
+440 TMEKLIDFSM

-461 LGLTVVKDDDQAQAN
+461 LGLTVVKDDDQAQAR
-476 LLQSKKLLEKAIV
+476 LLQSKKLLDKAIV

-495 QQIEIMSTIDRN
+495 QTIEIMSTIDRN
-507 ITNGIKRTATEKF
+507 VTSGIKRIATEKF

-542 FDKLVKQTTQTMF
+542 FDKLVKQTSQTIF

-566 KNIVL
+566 KNIVV
-571 ICPYFAEKEPGFYQW
+571 ICPFFAEKEPGFYKW
-586 VISIVRVASQLST
+586 AMSVFRVASQLT
-599 GIQVYSPPEV
+599 AGIQLYASEA
-609 EVAIREFIEFNKIA
+609 VAHAMQEFLDLNKLA
-623 RKIDYKGNIDLGDMG
+623 VKIDRRGHIDFGDIAS
-638 ELVTKVQPYD
+638 LASRLQAFD

-663 PVLDVLPKKMSKHFR
+663 PALDIIPKKMSKYFH
-678 PNSLVFIYPATDSDN
+678 PNSLVFIYPATGADDV
-693 IISNYE
+693 ISNYE

-707 GKGITMFRNARNIF
+707 GKSITMFKTAKNIF
-721 RRKAG
+721 KRKAS

>member
-1 MADESDNDSSVLPLL
+1 
-16 GMQEFIEELIHEF
+16 MQEFLEKLAHEF

-53 LNRFKI
+53 LNRFKV

-66 LSGMIIGP
+66 ISGMIIGP

-118 IFGFLTFIFPISI
+118 IFGFFTFIFPIAI
-131 GFPVCYYLLGYSFN
+131 GFPVCYFLLGYEAN

-191 LILAIIS
+191 LILAIIA
-198 GTASG
+198 GTTSG
-203 EATADLWTRL
+203 EATSELWIRL
-213 AISILCFAG
+213 SISILSFAA

-261 ELAGLEPIIGAFAA
+261 EIAGLEPIIGAFAA

-325 IVAATLTIVA
+325 IVAVTLTVVA
-335 LAGKWLAAQLSGRIF
+335 VVAKWLAAQLSGRF
-350 HYTKNQRNLIFGLSS
+350 FKYSKEQRNLIFGLSS
-365 AHAAATLAVILV
+365 SHAAATLAVILV
-377 GYNLGIINDEVL
+377 GYNLGIINDHVL
-389 NGTIVLILITCVIA
+389 NGTIVLILVTCVIA

-408 RAGKEVVIHMD
+408 KAGKGVVLHMD
-419 NEPEKVTIHSQRVLV
+419 NEPQPVVMNNQRVLV
-434 PIANPQ
+434 PIANPD
-440 TMEKLIDFAM
+440 TMEKLIDFSM

-461 LGLTVVKDDDQAQAN
+461 LGLTVVKDDDQAQSR
-476 LLQSKKLLEKAIV
+476 LLQSKKLLDKAIV

-495 QQIEIMSTIDRN
+495 QKIEIISTIDRN
-507 ITNGIKRTATEKF
+507 VTSGIKRIATEKF

-542 FDKLVKQTTQTMF
+542 FDKLVKQTTQTMY

-566 KNIVL
+566 KSIVI
-571 ICPYFAEKEPGFYQW
+571 ICPFFSEKEPGFYRW
-586 VISIVRVASQLST
+586 LTSILRVASQLST
-599 GIQVYSPPEV
+599 GIQLYGPPEV
-609 EVAIREFIEFNKIA
+609 DHAIHDFINLNKISVA
-623 RKIDYKGNIDLGDMG
+623 VEYRGRIDLGDVG
-638 ELVTKVQPYD
+638 LLVPKIQPFD
-648 MIVLVSSREGGISYT
+648 IVVLVSSREGGISYT
-663 PVLDVLPKKMSKHFR
+663 PALDVLPKKMSKFFQ
-678 PNSLVFIYPATDSDN
+678 PNSLVFIYPATAGEN
-693 IISNYE
+693 MISNYE

-707 GKGITMFRNARNIF
+707 GKGISMFRNARNIF
-721 RRKAG
+721 KKKAE

>member
-1 MADESDNDSSVLPLL
+1 
-16 GMQEFIEELIHEF
+16 MQEVTEKLAHEF
-29 QTPFS
+29 QTPFG

-118 IFGFLTFIFPISI
+118 IFGFLTFFFPILI
-131 GFPVCYYLLGYSFN
+131 GFPVCFYLLGYGFST
-145 SSLLIASMFATH
+145 SLLIASMFATH

-203 EATADLWTRL
+203 AATADLWMRL
-213 AISILCFAG
+213 LVSILGFAA
-222 IVYFLIPRIASWFF
+222 IVYFVIPRVASWFF

-325 IVAATLTIVA
+325 IVACTLTVVA
-335 LAGKWLAAQLSGRIF
+335 LAGKWLAARLSGRIF
-350 HYTKNQRNLIFGLSS
+350 NYTREQTRLMFGLSS

-377 GYNLGIINDEVL
+377 GYNLGIINDHVL

-408 RAGKEVVIHMD
+408 KAGKQVVLHMD
-419 NEPEKVTIHSQRVLV
+419 NEPQQVVVNTQRVLV
-434 PIANPQ
+434 PIANPE
-440 TMEKLIDFAM
+440 TMEKLIDFSM

-461 LGLTVVKDDDQAQAN
+461 LGLTVVKDDDQAQAR
-476 LLQSKKLLEKAIV
+476 LLQSKKLLDKAIV

-507 ITNGIKRTATEKF
+507 VTSGIKRIATEKF

-528 SPQKNLA
+528 SAQKNLA

-566 KNIVL
+566 QKIVL
-571 ICPYFAEKEPGFYQW
+571 ICPYFAEKEPGFYKW
-586 VISIVRVASQLST
+586 VVSILRVSSQLST
-599 GIQVYSPPEV
+599 GIQLHASPEV
-609 EVAIREFIEFNKIA
+609 EHSIREFLNLNKIA
-623 RKIDYKGNIDLGDMG
+623 VSIDYRGHIDLGDIALLMP
-638 ELVTKVQPYD
+638 KIQPYD

-663 PVLDVLPKKMSKHFR
+663 PTLDVLPKKMSKYFQ
-678 PNSLVFIYPATDSDN
+678 PNSLIFIYPATVSDN
-693 IISNYE
+693 TISNYE

-707 GKGITMFRNARNIF
+707 GKSINMLKNARNIF
-721 RRKAG
+721 RWKVS

>member
-1 MADESDNDSSVLPLL
+1 
-16 GMQEFIEELIHEF
+16 MQDFTDKLIHEF
-29 QTPFS
+29 HTPFGS
-34 NSVLIFSLILFII
+34 SVLIFSLILSII
-47 LLAPIV
+47 LLAPII

-100 AGLELDMNEF
+100 AGLELDLNEF
-110 NKHKYKSL
+110 NKHKHKSL
-118 IFGFLTFIFPISI
+118 VFGFLTFLFPIAI
-131 GFPVCYYLLGYSFN
+131 GLPVCYYLLGYGIST
-145 SSLLIASMFATH
+145 SVLVASMFATH

-198 GTASG
+198 GTSTGA
-203 EATADLWTRL
+203 ATSDLWIRL
-213 AISILCFAG
+213 LVSIISFGA
-222 IVYFLIPRIASWFF
+222 IVYFVIPRVASWFF
-236 RRLEDEKNAHFIF
+236 RRLADEKNAHFIF
-249 VLLVVFLTAFIA
+249 VLLVVFTSAFIA

-275 GLTLNRLIP
+275 GLSLNRLIP

-318 TNGPQAL
+318 MNGPGAL
-325 IVAATLTIVA
+325 IVAFTLIIVA
-335 LAGKWLAAQLSGRIF
+335 LCGKYIAAQLTGIIF
-350 HYTKNQRNLIFGLSS
+350 KYSKEQRNLIFGLSS

-389 NGTIVLILITCVIA
+389 NGTIVLILISCVIA

-408 RAGKEVVIHMD
+408 KAGKQVVLHMD
-419 NEPEKVTIHSQRVLV
+419 NEPVLVETNAQRVLV

-440 TMEKLIDFAM
+440 TMEKLIDFSM
-450 VIKNPKDYSPI
+450 VIKNPKDFSPI
-461 LGLTVVKDDDQAQAN
+461 LGLTVVKDDDQAQQR
-476 LLQSKKLLEKAIV
+476 LLQSKKLLDKAIL

-507 ITNGIKRTATEKF
+507 VTSGIKRIATEKF

-542 FDKLVKQTTQTMF
+542 FDRLVKQTTQTIF
-555 ITRFTMPLNVH
+555 ITRFVMPLNVH
-566 KNIVL
+566 KNIIV
-571 ICPYFAEKEPGFYQW
+571 ICPWFSEKEPGFYNW
-586 VISIVRVASQLST
+586 VGSIFRVASQLST
-599 GIQVYSPPEV
+599 GIQLYATPEV
-609 EVAIREFIEFNKIA
+609 DSAIREFAALNKVA
-623 RKIDYKGNIDLGDMG
+623 TALEYRGNLDLG
-638 ELVTKVQPYD
+638 EIALLVSKVQPLD
-648 MIVLVSSREGGISYT
+648 MLVLVSSREGGISYT
-663 PVLDVLPKKMSKHFR
+663 EALDVLPRKMSRLFES
-678 PNSLVFIYPATDSDN
+678 NSLVFIYPATASDST
-693 IISNYE
+693 ISNYE
-699 QEISGGLL
+699 QDASGGLL
-707 GKGITMFRNARNIF
+707 GKSITIFKNARNIF
-721 RRKAG
+721 RKKAG

>member
-1 MADESDNDSSVLPLL
+1 MREFTETLL
-16 GMQEFIEELIHEF
+16 HEF

-47 LLAPIV
+47 LLAPII

-66 LSGMIIGP
+66 LSGMVIGP

-118 IFGFLTFIFPISI
+118 IFGFFTFLFPIVI
-131 GFPVCYYLLGYSFN
+131 GFPVCYYLLDYSFN
-145 SSLLIASMFATH
+145 TSLLIASMFATH

-169 IAKNQ
+169 IAKNH

-203 EATADLWTRL
+203 EATSELWIRL
-213 AISILCFAG
+213 SISIICFAA
-222 IVYFLIPRIASWFF
+222 IVYFLIPRVASWFF

-261 ELAGLEPIIGAFAA
+261 EIAGLEPIIGAFAA

-325 IVAATLTIVA
+325 IVAFTLTVVA
-335 LAGKWLAAQLSGRIF
+335 LLGKWLAAQLSGRIF
-350 HYTKNQRNLIFGLSS
+350 KYSKEQRSLIFGLSS

-377 GYNLGIINDEVL
+377 GYNLGIINDHVL
-389 NGTIVLILITCVIA
+389 NGTIVLILITCVVA
-403 SFVTE
+403 SFITE
-408 RAGKEVVIHMD
+408 KAGKEIVLHMD
-419 NEPEKVTIHSQRVLV
+419 NEPEQVVLNSQRVLV

-440 TMEKLIDFAM
+440 TMEKLIDFSM

-461 LGLTVVKDDDQAQAN
+461 LGLTVVKDDDQAQTR

-495 QQIEIMSTIDRN
+495 QKIEIMSTIDRN
-507 ITNGIKRTATEKF
+507 ITSGIKRIATEKF

-542 FDKLVKQTTQTMF
+542 FDKLVKQTTQTIF

-566 KNIVL
+566 KNILL
-571 ICPYFAEKEPGFYQW
+571 ICPYFTEKEPGFYKW
-586 VISIVRVASQLST
+586 LVSILRVSSQLST
-599 GIQVYSPPEV
+599 GIVLYASPEA
-609 EVAIREFIEFNKIA
+609 EHAIHEFINLNKVA
-623 RKIDYKGNIDLGDMG
+623 VALDYRGNIDLGEIASLG
-638 ELVTKVQPYD
+638 AKVQPYD
-648 MIVLVSSREGGISYT
+648 MIVLISSREGGISYT
-663 PVLDVLPKKMSKHFR
+663 PALDVLPKKMSKYFN
-678 PNSLVFIYPATDSDN
+678 PNSLVFIYPATEVEN
-693 IISNYE
+693 MISNYE
-699 QEISGGLL
+699 QEITGGLL
-707 GKGITMFRNARNIF
+707 GKGINMFKSASNMFR
-721 RRKAG
+721 RRF

>member
-1 MADESDNDSSVLPLL
+1 MQDFTAKLL
-16 GMQEFIEELIHEF
+16 HEF

-34 NSVLIFSLILFII
+34 NSVLIFSLILVII
-47 LLAPIV
+47 LLAPIF

-66 LSGMIIGP
+66 ISGMIIGP

-118 IFGFLTFIFPISI
+118 IFGFLTFLFPIVL
-131 GFPVCYYLLGYSFN
+131 GFPVCYYLLDYGFFT
-145 SSLLIASMFATH
+145 SLLIASMFATH

-198 GTASG
+198 GTATG
-203 EATADLWTRL
+203 EATSELWIRL
-213 AISILCFAG
+213 SISILCFTA
-222 IVYFLIPRIASWFF
+222 IVYFVIPRIASWFF

-249 VLLVVFLTAFIA
+249 VLLVVFLTAFTA

-318 TNGPQAL
+318 ANGPQAL
-325 IVAATLTIVA
+325 IVAATLTVVA
-335 LAGKWLAAQLSGRIF
+335 IAGKWVAAHISGRIF
-350 HYTKNQRNLIFGLSS
+350 NYSKEQRNLIFGLSS
-365 AHAAATLAVILV
+365 SHAAATLAVILV
-377 GYNLGIINDEVL
+377 GYNLGIINDHVL

-408 RAGKEVVIHMD
+408 RAGKQIVLHMD
-419 NEPEKVTIHSQRVLV
+419 NEPEQVVLNTQRVMV
-434 PIANPQ
+434 PIANPE
-440 TMEKLIDFAM
+440 TMEKLIDFSM

-461 LGLTVVKDDDQAQAN
+461 VGLTVVKDDDQAQAR
-476 LLQSKKLLEKAIV
+476 LIQSKKLLDKAIV

-507 ITNGIKRTATEKF
+507 ITSGIKRIATEKF

-571 ICPYFAEKEPGFYQW
+571 ICPYFAEKEPGFYKW
-586 VISIVRVASQLST
+586 VINILRVATQLTT
-599 GIQVYSPPEV
+599 GIQLYGPAEIDH
-609 EVAIREFIEFNKIA
+609 AIREFIALNKVSVS
-623 RKIDYKGNIDLGDMG
+623 IDYRGNIDLGDIDT
-638 ELVTKVQPYD
+638 LVPRIQSYD

-663 PVLDVLPKKMSKHFR
+663 PALDVLPKKISKYFQ
-678 PNSLVFIYPATDSDN
+678 PNSLVFIYPATVSEN
-693 IISNYE
+693 AISNYE

-707 GKGITMFRNARNIF
+707 GKSLTMFKNARNIF
-721 RRKAG
+721 RRRNG

>member
-1 MADESDNDSSVLPLL
+1 MHKLS
-16 GMQEFIEELIHEF
+16 HEF
-29 QTPFS
+29 QTPFGS
-34 NSVLIFSLILFII
+34 SVLIFSLILFII

-118 IFGFLTFIFPISI
+118 IFGFFTFLFPIAI
-131 GFPVCYYLLGYSFN
+131 GFPVCYYLLNYNFN

-203 EATADLWTRL
+203 EATSELWVRL
-213 AISILCFAG
+213 SISIICFAA
-222 IVYFLIPRIASWFF
+222 IVYFIIPRVASWFF

-325 IVAATLTIVA
+325 IVAFTLTAVA
-335 LAGKWLAAQLSGRIF
+335 LVGKWLAAQLSGRLF
-350 HYTKNQRNLIFGLSS
+350 KYSKEQRSLIFGLSS

-377 GYNLGIINDEVL
+377 GYNLGIINDHVL
-389 NGTIVLILITCVIA
+389 NGTIVLILITCVVA

-408 RAGKEVVIHMD
+408 RAGKAVVLHMD
-419 NEPEKVTIHSQRVLV
+419 NEPEQVVLNTQRVLV
-434 PIANPQ
+434 PIANPE
-440 TMEKLIDFAM
+440 TMEKLIDFSM

-461 LGLTVVKDDDQAQAN
+461 VGLTVVKDDDQAQAR
-476 LLQSKKLLEKAIV
+476 LLQSKKLLDKAIL

-495 QQIEIMSTIDRN
+495 QKIEIMSTIDRN
-507 ITNGIKRTATEKF
+507 ITSGIKRIATEKF

-542 FDKLVKQTTQTMF
+542 FDKLVKQTTQTIF

-566 KNIVL
+566 KNILV
-571 ICPYFAEKEPGFYQW
+571 ICPYFAEKETGFYKW
-586 VISIVRVASQLST
+586 LVSILRVASQLST
-599 GIQVYSPPEV
+599 GLQLYSSV
-609 EVAIREFIEFNKIA
+609 ETEHAIREFVNFNKIA
-623 RKIDYKGNIDLGDMG
+623 VAVDYRGNIDLGDVAT
-638 ELVTKVQPYD
+638 LSSKIQPYD
-648 MIVLVSSREGGISYT
+648 IIVLVSSREGGISYT
-663 PVLDVLPKKMSKHFR
+663 PALDVVPKKMSRYFQ
-678 PNSLVFIYPATDSDN
+678 PNSLVFIYPATTTDN
-693 IISNYE
+693 VISNYE
-699 QEISGGLL
+699 QEVSGGLL
-707 GKGITMFRNARNIF
+707 GKGISMFKTATTMFRKR
-721 RRKAG
+721 AG

>member
-1 MADESDNDSSVLPLL
+1 MDAFLEKLL
-16 GMQEFIEELIHEF
+16 HEF
-29 QTPFS
+29 QTPFG
-34 NSVLIFSLILFII
+34 NSVLIFSLILLII

-66 LSGMIIGP
+66 LSGMLIGP

-100 AGLELDMNEF
+100 AGLELDMHEF
-110 NKHKYKSL
+110 KKYRNRSF
-118 IFGFLTFIFPISI
+118 IFGLFTFLFPILI
-131 GFPVCYYLLGYSFN
+131 GLPVCYYLLGYGFN

-191 LILAIIS
+191 VILAVIA

-203 EATADLWTRL
+203 GATAALWIRL
-213 AISILCFAG
+213 VVSILIFG
-222 IVYFLIPRIASWFF
+222 SIVYFLVPRVASWFF

-249 VLLVVFLTAFIA
+249 VLLVVFLMAFLA

-291 RIEFVGNSLFIPFFL
+291 RIEFVGNALFIPFFL

-318 TNGPQAL
+318 LNGPQAL
-325 IVAATLTIVA
+325 IVAATLTVVA
-335 LAGKWLAAQLSGRIF
+335 LLGKWIAAQFTGRMF
-350 HYTKNQRNLIFGLSS
+350 QFSREQRNLIFGLSS

-389 NGTIVLILITCVIA
+389 NGTIVLILVTCVIA
-403 SFVTE
+403 SFITE
-408 RAGKEVVIHMD
+408 RAGKELVIHLD
-419 NEPEKVTIHSQRVLV
+419 NEPQPVSTGTQRVLV

-440 TMEKLIDFAM
+440 TMEKLIDFSM

-461 LGLTVVKDDDQAQAN
+461 LGLTVVKDDDQAQTRI
-476 LLQSKKLLEKAIV
+476 LQSKKLLDKAIL
-489 YAASAD
+489 YAAAAD
-495 QQIEIMSTIDRN
+495 QKIEIMATIDRN
-507 ITNGIKRTATEKF
+507 VTSGIKRIATEKF

-542 FDKLVKQTTQTMF
+542 FDKLVKQTSQTIF

-566 KNIVL
+566 KSIVL
-571 ICPYFAEKEPGFYQW
+571 ICPLFAEKEPGFFKW
-586 VISIVRVASQLST
+586 LPSILRVAGQLSAD
-599 GIQVYSPPEV
+599 IQLYGSQSVDH
-609 EVAIREFIEFNKIA
+609 AIREFAALNKLA
-623 RKIDYKGNIDLGDMG
+623 LNMVSRGDMDLG
-638 ELVTKVQPYD
+638 EVAVLSNRVQPND
-648 MIVLVSSREGGISYT
+648 MVILVSSREGGISYT
-663 PVLDVLPKKMSKHFR
+663 PALDVLPKKMPKYFAS
-678 PNSLVFIYPATDSDN
+678 NSLVFIYPASAANEVSTTYQD
-693 IISNYE
+693 
-699 QEISGGLL
+699 QPSGGLL
-707 GKGITMFRNARNIF
+707 EKGISVVRT
-721 RRKAG
+721 AGSFLRGKVR

>member
-1 MADESDNDSSVLPLL
+1 
-16 GMQEFIEELIHEF
+16 MQSFTDKLVHEF
-29 QTPFS
+29 QTPFGS
-34 NSVLIFSLILFII
+34 SVLIFSLILFII
-47 LLAPIV
+47 LLAPII

-110 NKHKYKSL
+110 NKHKHKSL
-118 IFGFLTFIFPISI
+118 IFGLLTFIFPIAI
-131 GFPVCYYLLGYSFN
+131 GLPVCYYLLGYGFN

-174 AVAITVGGTILT
+174 AVAVTVGGTILT

-198 GTASG
+198 GTSTG
-203 EATADLWTRL
+203 TGSSELWSRL
-213 AISILCFAG
+213 VFSILAFAAV
-222 IVYFLIPRIASWFF
+222 VYFGIPRVASWFF

-249 VLLVVFLTAFIA
+249 VLLVVFLTAFFA

-284 HTSSLMN
+284 HASSLMN

-318 TNGPQAL
+318 MNGPQAL
-325 IVAATLTIVA
+325 VIAFTLTAVALLGKWVAARLT
-335 LAGKWLAAQLSGRIF
+335 GRIF
-350 HYTKNQRNLIFGLSS
+350 NYTKEQANLIFGLSS

-389 NGTIVLILITCVIA
+389 NGTIVLILITCVVA
-403 SFVTE
+403 SFITE
-408 RAGKEVVIHMD
+408 RAGKEVVLHMD
-419 NEPEKVTIHSQRVLV
+419 NEPVQVSTHSQRVLV

-440 TMEKLIDFAM
+440 TMEKLIDFSI
-450 VIKNPKDYSPI
+450 VIKKPKDFSPI
-461 LGLTVVKDDDQAQAN
+461 LGLTVVKDDDQAQAR
-476 LLQSKKLLEKAIV
+476 LLQSKKLLDKAIL

-495 QQIEIMSTIDRN
+495 QQIEIMATIDRN
-507 ITNGIKRTATEKF
+507 VTSGIKRIATEKF

-542 FDKLVKQTTQTMF
+542 FDKLVKQTTQTIY

-571 ICPYFAEKEPGFYQW
+571 ICPYFSEKEPGFYKW
-586 VISIVRVASQLST
+586 VNSVFRVASQLST
-599 GIQVYSPPEV
+599 GIQLYASAEL
-609 EVAIREFIEFNKIA
+609 EHAMREFVTTHKIA
-623 RKIDYKGNIDLGDMG
+623 VDLDYRGHLDLGDIG
-638 ELVTKVQPYD
+638 LLVPKLQPLD
-648 MIVLVSSREGGISYT
+648 MIFLVSSREGGISYT
-663 PVLDVLPKKMSKHFR
+663 PALDVIPKKMSKYFEA
-678 PNSLVFIYPATDSDN
+678 NSLVFIYPATASDTV
-693 IISNYE
+693 ISNYE

-707 GKGITMFRNARNIF
+707 GKSISMFKNARSIF

>member
-1 MADESDNDSSVLPLL
+1 
-16 GMQEFIEELIHEF
+16 MQEFTEKLAHEF

-118 IFGFLTFIFPISI
+118 IFGFFTFIFPISI
-131 GFPVCYYLLGYSFN
+131 GFPVCYFLLDYGFN

-191 LILAIIS
+191 LILAIIA

-203 EATADLWTRL
+203 EATSELWVRL
-213 AISILCFAG
+213 SISILSFAA

-261 ELAGLEPIIGAFAA
+261 EIAGLEPIIGAFAA

-325 IVAATLTIVA
+325 IVACTLTVVA
-335 LAGKWLAAQLSGRIF
+335 LAAKWLAAQLSGRIF
-350 HYTKNQRNLIFGLSS
+350 KYTKDQRSLIFGLSS

-377 GYNLGIINDEVL
+377 GYNLGIINDHVL

-408 RAGKEVVIHMD
+408 KAGKEVVLHMD
-419 NEPEKVTIHSQRVLV
+419 NEPQQVVLNTQRVLV
-434 PIANPQ
+434 PIANPD
-440 TMEKLIDFAM
+440 TMEKLIDFSM

-461 LGLTVVKDDDQAQAN
+461 LGLTVVKDDDQAQSR
-476 LLQSKKLLEKAIV
+476 LLQSKKLLDKAIV

-495 QQIEIMSTIDRN
+495 QKIEIMSTIDRN
-507 ITNGIKRTATEKF
+507 VTSGIKRIATEKF

-566 KNIVL
+566 KNIVV
-571 ICPYFAEKEPGFYQW
+571 ICPFFSEKEPGFYKW
-586 VISIVRVASQLST
+586 VINILRVASQLST
-599 GIQVYSPPEV
+599 GLQLYSPPEV
-609 EVAIREFIEFNKIA
+609 DHAIREFTELNKISVA
-623 RKIDYKGNIDLGDMG
+623 IEHRGHIDLGDVG
-638 ELVTKVQPYD
+638 LLVPKIQPFD

-663 PVLDVLPKKMSKHFR
+663 PVLDVLPKKMSKFFQ
-678 PNSLVFIYPATDSDN
+678 PNSLVFIYPATAGESL
-693 IISNYE
+693 ISNYE

-707 GKGITMFRNARNIF
+707 GKGISMFRNARNIF
-721 RRKAG
+721 KKRAG

>member
-1 MADESDNDSSVLPLL
+1 
-16 GMQEFIEELIHEF
+16 MQEFLHKLAHEF

-34 NSVLIFSLILFII
+34 SSVLIFSLILGII
-47 LLAPIV
+47 LLVPII
-53 LNRFKI
+53 LTRFKI

-74 YGLFL
+74 HGLFL

-110 NKHKYKSL
+110 NKHKYKSA
-118 IFGFLTFIFPISI
+118 IFGILTFLFPIAL
-131 GFPVCYYLLGYSFN
+131 GLPVCYYLLGYDFN
-145 SSLLIASMFATH
+145 SSLLISSMFATH
-157 TLIAYPIVNRLG
+157 TLISYPIVNRLG

-191 LILAIIS
+191 LILAIIA

-203 EATADLWTRL
+203 QASSDVWTRL
-213 AISILCFAG
+213 LISILCFTAV
-222 IVYFLIPRIASWFF
+222 VYFAIPRIASWFF

-249 VLLVVFLTAFIA
+249 VLFVVFLTAFAA

-291 RIEFVGNSLFIPFFL
+291 RIEFVGNALFIPFFL

-325 IVAATLTIVA
+325 IVAFALTSVA
-335 LAGKWLAAQLSGRIF
+335 LATKWVAAEASGRIF
-350 HYTKNQRNLIFGLSS
+350 KFSKDQRQLMFGLSS
-365 AHAAATLAVILV
+365 SHAAATLAVILV
-377 GYNLGIINDEVL
+377 GYNIGIIDDHVL
-389 NGTIVLILITCVIA
+389 NGTIVLILVTCVVA

-408 RAGKEVVIHMD
+408 KAGKQVVLHMD
-419 NEPEKVTIHSQRVLV
+419 NEPDQIPTTAQRVLV
-434 PIANPQ
+434 PIANPE
-440 TMEKLIDFAM
+440 TMEKLIDFSM
-450 VIKNPKDYSPI
+450 LIKSPKDKSPI
-461 LGLTVVKDDDQAQAN
+461 LGLTIVKDDHQAQTR
-476 LLQSKKLLEKAIV
+476 LLQSKKLLDKAIV

-507 ITNGIKRTATEKF
+507 VTSGIKRIATEKF

-542 FDKLVKQTTQTMF
+542 FDRLVKQTTQTIF

-566 KNIVL
+566 NNIKL
-571 ICPYFAEKEPGFYQW
+571 ICPNFAEREPGFYKWLPSMFRAAAQM
-586 VISIVRVASQLST
+586 SA
-599 GIQVYSPPEV
+599 GIQLYASAEV
-609 EVAIREFIEFNKIA
+609 DAAIREFAAANKIA
-623 RKIDYKGNIDLGDMG
+623 VNVDYRGYLDLGDLN
-638 ELVTKVQPYD
+638 ELAFKVQALD

-663 PVLDVLPKKMSKHFR
+663 PALDVLPKKMPREFES
-678 PNSLVFIYPATDSDN
+678 NSLIFIYPATVTDN
-693 IISNYE
+693 EITNYE
-699 QEISGGLL
+699 QEMSSGLL
-707 GKGITMFRNARNIF
+707 GKGISMIRNARHIF
-721 RRKAG
+721 RKKQER

>member
-1 MADESDNDSSVLPLL
+1 
-16 GMQEFIEELIHEF
+16 MQEFTEKLLHEF
-29 QTPFS
+29 HTPFG

-110 NKHKYKSL
+110 NKYKYKSL
-118 IFGFLTFIFPISI
+118 IFGFFTFIFPISI
-131 GFPVCYYLLGYSFN
+131 GFPVCYYLLDYGFN
-145 SSLLIASMFATH
+145 TSLLIASMFATH

-191 LILAIIS
+191 VILAIIS

-203 EATADLWTRL
+203 EATSGLWARL
-213 AISILCFAG
+213 LISILVFSA
-222 IVYFLIPRIASWFF
+222 IVFLVIPRIASWFF

-291 RIEFVGNSLFIPFFL
+291 RIEFVGNALFIPFFL

-325 IVAATLTIVA
+325 LVAMVLTIVA
-335 LAGKWLAAQLSGRIF
+335 LVGKWVAARLTGKIF
-350 HYTKNQRNLIFGLSS
+350 KYSKEQSNLIFGLSS

-377 GYNLGIINDEVL
+377 GYNLGLINDHVL

-408 RAGKEVVIHMD
+408 KAGKEVVLHMD
-419 NEPEKVTIHSQRVLV
+419 SEPQQVVLNTQRVLV
-434 PIANPQ
+434 PIANPE
-440 TMEKLIDFAM
+440 TMEKLIDFSM
-450 VIKNPKDYSPI
+450 VMKNAKDYSPI
-461 LGLTVVKDDDQAQAN
+461 LGLTVVKDDDQAQAR
-476 LLQSKKLLEKAIV
+476 LLQSKKLLDKAIV

-495 QQIEIMSTIDRN
+495 QKIEIMSTIDRN
-507 ITNGIKRTATEKF
+507 VTSGIKRIATEKF

-542 FDKLVKQTTQTMF
+542 FDKLVKQTTQTIF

-571 ICPYFAEKEPGFYQW
+571 ICPFFAEKEPGFHKW
-586 VISIVRVASQLST
+586 LTNIFRVSSQLST
-599 GIQVYSPPEV
+599 GIQLYAPQGV
-609 EVAIREFIEFNKIA
+609 EQAMRAFITQNKLA
-623 RKIDYKGNIDLGDMG
+623 VNLDYRQNIDFGDIAS
-638 ELVTKVQPYD
+638 LVSKVQPYD

-663 PVLDVLPKKMSKHFR
+663 PVLDVLPKKMSRFFK
-678 PNSLVFIYPATDSDN
+678 PNSLVFIYPATVSDGV
-693 IISNYE
+693 ISNYE

-707 GKGITMFRNARNIF
+707 DKSISIFKNARNIF
-721 RRKAG
+721 RRRAG

>member
-1 MADESDNDSSVLPLL
+1 
-16 GMQEFIEELIHEF
+16 MQEFIDKLFHEF
-29 QTPFS
+29 HTPFG

-74 YGLFL
+74 HGLFL

-118 IFGFLTFIFPISI
+118 IFGFFTFIFPIAI
-131 GFPVCYYLLGYSFN
+131 GLPVCYYLLGYGFN
-145 SSLLIASMFATH
+145 TSLLIASMFATH

-169 IAKNQ
+169 IVKNP

-191 LILAIIS
+191 ILLAIIS
-198 GTASG
+198 GTAKG
-203 EATADLWTRL
+203 EATIGLWVRL
-213 AISILCFAG
+213 GISITLFSLF
-222 IVYFLIPRIASWFF
+222 VFLVIPRVASWFF

-291 RIEFVGNSLFIPFFL
+291 RIEFVGNALFIPFFL

-311 LIDFRVL
+311 LIDFKVL

-325 IVAATLTIVA
+325 LVAFTLTTVA
-335 LAGKWLAAQLSGRIF
+335 LIGKWLAAQVSGRLF
-350 HYTKNQRNLIFGLSS
+350 KYSKEQRSLIFGLST

-377 GYNLGIINDEVL
+377 GYNLGLINDHVL
-389 NGTIVLILITCVIA
+389 NGTIVLILITCVVA
-403 SFVTE
+403 SFITE
-408 RAGKEVVIHMD
+408 RAGKQVVLHMD
-419 NEPEKVTIHSQRVLV
+419 NEPDQVVLNVQRVLV

-440 TMEKLIDFAM
+440 TMEKLIDFSM
-450 VIKNPKDYSPI
+450 VLKNPKDFSPI
-461 LGLTVVKDDDQAQAN
+461 VGLTVVKDDDQAQAR
-476 LLQSKKLLEKAIV
+476 LLQSKKLLDKAIL

-495 QQIEIMSTIDRN
+495 QKIEIMSTIDRN
-507 ITNGIKRTATEKF
+507 ITSGIKRIATEKF

-542 FDKLVKQTTQTMF
+542 FDNLVKQTSQTIF
-555 ITRFTMPLNVH
+555 ITRFTMPLNIH
-566 KNIVL
+566 KNMVL
-571 ICPYFAEKEPGFYQW
+571 ICPYFAEKEPGFYKW
-586 VISIVRVASQLST
+586 LVNIFRAASQLST
-599 GIQVYSPPEV
+599 GIQLHGSPEV
-609 EVAIREFIEFNKIA
+609 ERAIRDFIGENKVAATIEY
-623 RKIDYKGNIDLGDMG
+623 RGSMDLGNISQLIG
-638 ELVTKVQPYD
+638 KVQPYD
-648 MIVLVSSREGGISYT
+648 MIILVSSREGGISYS
-663 PVLDVLPKKMSKHFR
+663 PALDVLPKKMSKYFEA
-678 PNSLVFIYPATDSDN
+678 NSLVFIYPATASDN

-707 GKGITMFRNARNIF
+707 GKGINLLKNARSIF
-721 RRKAG
+721 KKKG